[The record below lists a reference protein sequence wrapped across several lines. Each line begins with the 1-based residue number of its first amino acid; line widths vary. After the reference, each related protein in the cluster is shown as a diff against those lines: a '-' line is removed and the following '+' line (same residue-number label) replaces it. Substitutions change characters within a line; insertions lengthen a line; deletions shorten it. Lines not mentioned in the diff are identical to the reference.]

1 MTLSLMTRHTYV
13 PCYKLICVIFRSIVI
28 HNIQMRHIK
37 LTIQYDGTAY
47 SGWQVQKEEMTIQ
60 GLLEDAIF
68 TVTGE
73 KLRVT
78 GAGRTDA
85 GVHALEQVAAF
96 STQSDLMPDVFFRA
110 LNANLPEDIRIVDV
124 EECSAN
130 FHPRYGT
137 KNKTYSYLISFY
149 YGAYAVFLKRYAWQ
163 IPCQLNCDSM
173 REAADHLIGRHDFS
187 SFRASGCSSK
197 NPVREVTKIEISEYD
212 SFDFLT
218 FTFNTPVIKISIQA
232 NAFLRHM
239 ARNIVGTLVEAG
251 RRRIPPGKMT
261 EILEAKDRCAAG
273 KTAPACGLFLEKIN
287 Y

>member
-47 SGWQVQKEEMTIQ
+47 SGWQIQKKETTIQ

-73 KLRVT
+73 KLRIT

-96 STQSDLMPDVFFRA
+96 RTQSDLMPDVFFRA

-149 YGAYAVFLKRYAWQ
+149 YGAYAVFLKRYSWQ
-163 IPCQLNCDSM
+163 IPCRLNCDSM

-212 SFDFLT
+212 SFDFLA

>member
-1 MTLSLMTRHTYV
+1 
-13 PCYKLICVIFRSIVI
+13 
-28 HNIQMRHIK
+28 MRHIK

-47 SGWQVQKEEMTIQ
+47 SGWQVQKKETTIQ

-96 STQSDLMPDVFFRA
+96 KTLSVLMPDVFFRA
-110 LNANLPEDIRIVDV
+110 LNANLPEDIRVVDV

-149 YGAYAVFLKRYAWQ
+149 YGAYAVFLKRYSWQ

-173 REAADHLIGRHDFS
+173 RESADHLIGRHDFS